1 MIIGSVFHLKILVE
15 TSARHVHISKEHL
28 AILFGADAELTVKK
42 ELSQPGQFAC
52 NERVT
57 IVGPKGE
64 MANVSILGPTRPE
77 TQVEFSRTDARK
89 VGIDAPIRESGQ
101 LEGTPGCKLI
111 GPKGEVE
118 LTKGVIVAKRHA
130 HIPPDVA
137 EQWGIKDQQIVSLK
151 VGDNERSL
159 IFGDVVARVSASAG
173 LAVHIDTDEAN
184 AAGLNGAVEGVINA
198 KDYGS
203 TTADVFDPE
212 GKVENND

>member
-77 TQVEFSRTDARK
+77 TQVELSRTDARK

-184 AAGLNGAVEGVINA
+184 A
-198 KDYGS
+198 D
-203 TTADVFDPE
+203 
-212 GKVENND
+212 

>member
-42 ELSQPGQFAC
+42 ELSKPGQFAC
-52 NERVT
+52 NER
-57 IVGPKGE
+57 
-64 MANVSILGPTRPE
+64 VSILGPTRPE
-77 TQVEFSRTDARK
+77 TQVELSRTDTRK

-184 AAGLNGAVEGVINA
+184 AAGLNGAVEGEIIL
-198 KDYGS
+198 
-203 TTADVFDPE
+203 
-212 GKVENND
+212 

>member
-42 ELSQPGQFAC
+42 SLSQPGQFAC

-77 TQVEFSRTDARK
+77 TQVELSRTDTRK

-101 LEGTPGCKLI
+101 LE
-111 GPKGEVE
+111 EYS
-118 LTKGVIVAKRHA
+118 RM
-130 HIPPDVA
+130 
-137 EQWGIKDQQIVSLK
+137 
-151 VGDNERSL
+151 
-159 IFGDVVARVSASAG
+159 
-173 LAVHIDTDEAN
+173 
-184 AAGLNGAVEGVINA
+184 
-198 KDYGS
+198 
-203 TTADVFDPE
+203 
-212 GKVENND
+212 

>member
-77 TQVEFSRTDARK
+77 TQVELSRTDTRK

-159 IFGDVVARVSASAG
+159 IFGDVVARVSASTG

-184 AAGLNGAVEGVINA
+184 AAGLNGAVEGEIIL
-198 KDYGS
+198 
-203 TTADVFDPE
+203 
-212 GKVENND
+212 

>member
-1 MIIGSVFHLKILVE
+1 MKILVE

-77 TQVEFSRTDARK
+77 TQVELSRTDARK

-101 LEGTPGCKLI
+101 LDGTPGCKLI

-184 AAGLNGAVEGVINA
+184 AAGLNGAVEGEIIL
-198 KDYGS
+198 
-203 TTADVFDPE
+203 
-212 GKVENND
+212 